1 MRIGV
6 FVVMAGRKAGGPET
20 YELCLLRGLAKIDRS
35 NEYHVFCLSDKSRA
49 SIGINQDNFFFHVL
63 RPSFRWASIPVTL
76 PLSLMKAG
84 VDMFHATFIP
94 PPVSPTKYAFTMHD
108 LTMFHNPEFYNPLIR
123 WRLNHSVRRGLKSA
137 RVVVCVSDC
146 VRQVANE
153 TFGLP
158 AGKLAVVHHGVN
170 VAFRQIPAKEA
181 AELLAQHY
189 GIKRPYVV
197 FVGKMQARKN
207 IPRILEAFHRVRRDS
222 QSDLALVLAG
232 TRGSTAD
239 GIEEVIHRLQLAEH
253 VVELGHVDQE
263 HLPALYSGAQMLVFP
278 SLYEGF
284 GIPVLEAMACGTPVL
299 TSNVSA
305 LPEVAGNCAL
315 LVDPYSVEAISQG
328 MLELCANEGLRQSLR
343 SRGLE
348 HAKKFTWEQT
358 ARQTLSV
365 YHRVWEN

>member
-1 MRIGV
+1 M
-6 FVVMAGRKAGGPET
+6 
-20 YELCLLRGLAKIDRS
+20 
-35 NEYHVFCLSDKSRA
+35 
-49 SIGINQDNFFFHVL
+49 
-63 RPSFRWASIPVTL
+63 
-76 PLSLMKAG
+76 
-84 VDMFHATFIP
+84 
-94 PPVSPTKYAFTMHD
+94 
-108 LTMFHNPEFYNPLIR
+108 
-123 WRLNHSVRRGLKSA
+123 
-137 RVVVCVSDC
+137 
-146 VRQVANE
+146 
-153 TFGLP
+153 
-158 AGKLAVVHHGVN
+158 
-170 VAFRQIPAKEA
+170 
-181 AELLAQHY
+181 
-189 GIKRPYVV
+189 
-197 FVGKMQARKN
+197 
-207 IPRILEAFHRVRRDS
+207 
-222 QSDLALVLAG
+222 
-232 TRGSTAD
+232 
-239 GIEEVIHRLQLAEH
+239 IHRLQLAEH

-348 HAKKFTWEQT
+348 DAKKFTWEQT